1 MAQRDDHSRPV
12 PSCGFGKC
20 GKIAT
25 PPIRAADR
33 GLAMPASAIIARAIA
48 AAIIVVAAPVAGSA
62 QPTLKIFDAHLHYN
76 QEPNPYYP
84 LERVLDVFRRNGVA
98 GILANSRPN
107 KGTHQLVDAKAP
119 GLWVVPFI
127 RPYRTRDDVQ
137 NWSTDPAI
145 YDLIEA
151 EYKRGYFR
159 GIGEFHIYGN
169 AAQAPL
175 VKQVV
180 DFAAGR
186 NLYLLAHCD
195 EAALLILLAHNR
207 SAKIIWAHTGFS
219 TPTRRVRE
227 LLETYPELMGEL
239 SYRGGISEGGGKL
252 AAEWRELFARHS
264 DRFLLG
270 SDTWINER
278 WFGYDTIMQTYRG
291 WLAQL
296 PEDQAKR
303 IAHGNAERLFGGKV
317 EAAR

>member
-1 MAQRDDHSRPV
+1 MPV
-12 PSCGFGKC
+12 SGV
-20 GKIAT
+20 
-25 PPIRAADR
+25 
-33 GLAMPASAIIARAIA
+33 IARAIA
-48 AAIIVVAAPVAGSA
+48 AAVIVLATPVGGSA

-84 LERVLDVFRRNGVA
+84 LERVLDVFRRNNVA

-159 GIGEFHIYGN
+159 GVGEFHIYGN
-169 AAQAPL
+169 TAQAPL

-180 DFAAGR
+180 DFAAAR

-207 SAKIIWAHTGFS
+207 SVKIIWAHSGFS

-227 LLETYPELMGEL
+227 LLETNPELMGEL

-252 AAEWRELFARHS
+252 AADWRELFARHS

-296 PEDQAKR
+296 PEEQAKR
-303 IAHGNAERLFGGKV
+303 IAHGNAERLFGGRV
-317 EAAR
+317 E